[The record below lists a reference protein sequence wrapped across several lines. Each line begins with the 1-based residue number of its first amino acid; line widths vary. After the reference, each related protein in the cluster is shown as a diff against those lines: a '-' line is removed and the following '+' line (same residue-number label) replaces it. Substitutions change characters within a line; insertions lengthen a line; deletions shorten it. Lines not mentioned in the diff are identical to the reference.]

1 MAKVA
6 KRLAGPAALTTS
18 AATKY
23 TAPTGGK
30 AIIRELRVSNPSA
43 APVDLTVSIGA
54 DAVGTRII
62 DGYPIPADTT
72 MPFFGYWVIESAE
85 VVQMKASTTDLVY
98 ALFGDE
104 LTAG

>member
-23 TAPTGGK
+23 TAPAAGK

-43 APVDLTVSIGA
+43 AAVDLTVSIGS
-54 DAVGTRII
+54 DATGTRIF
-62 DGYPIPADTT
+62 DGYPIPADTS
-72 MPFFGYWVIESAE
+72 MPLFGYWVIEAGE
-85 VVQMKASTTDLVY
+85 IVQMKASTTDLVY